1 MVATTPP
8 PPAWMYSPPSANP
21 VNRRYRGAVMIAH
34 PTLRQR
40 LEDVSRFDAE
50 YGASLSNHLPM
61 ALTAL
66 VRLGASDE
74 RLNEFSQRYARRL
87 HEAPPI
93 EPWPGGDPW
102 RARMGEPRAW
112 PAYRQLF
119 REWVAVEGGSTV
131 LSQALPALM
140 QGVGA
145 AAFHGPIR
153 AAYALAANHADGLAD
168 ALAYWAC
175 RWFDC
180 GSASLAGGPAIDP
193 ADLPHSLDFP
203 MPARRLIT
211 EGMAHAAAQPRFV
224 ALCRARHVDA
234 ATTLPRLARQAA
246 AWYAASADFTVLHL
260 TTSAHAMQVLLL
272 WLDED
277 DRPAALAHYAAAYAA
292 GVAAARDGMARQAAQ
307 RSAVAVLPWPEIVAR
322 AVESDDDHFIKLVD
336 SARELEAA
344 YGGDVW
350 SQAASRAAAE
360 HG

>member
-1 MVATTPP
+1 
-8 PPAWMYSPPSANP
+8 
-21 VNRRYRGAVMIAH
+21 MIDH
-34 PTLRQR
+34 PTLRH
-40 LEDVSRFDAE
+40 LLKSVLRFDAE

-66 VRLGASDE
+66 TRLGASDE
-74 RLNEFSQRYARRL
+74 RLHEFAQRYARRL
-87 HEAPPI
+87 HEAPLI
-93 EPWPGGDPW
+93 EPWPAGDPW
-102 RARMGEPRAW
+102 RARFGEPRAW

-119 REWVAVEGGSTV
+119 REWVTVEGGPIV

-193 ADLPHSLDFP
+193 AELPRLLDFP
-203 MPARRLIT
+203 MPTRRLIT

-224 ALCRARHVDA
+224 ALCQVWHVDA

-260 TTSAHAMQVLLL
+260 LTSAHAMQVLLP

-277 DRPAALAHYAAAYAA
+277 DRSAALAHYVAAYAV
-292 GVAAARDGMARQAAQ
+292 GVAAARDGMAREAAQ

-322 AVESDDDHFIKLVD
+322 AVKSDDDHFIKLVD
-336 SARELEAA
+336 SARELEAV
-344 YGGDVW
+344 YGGAGW
-350 SQAASRAAAE
+350 AQAASRAAAE
-360 HG
+360 RG